1 MTDDNDSLRVN
12 CPDCERTITL
22 TTERL
27 RLVPTVA
34 CPGCG
39 RDLTTRALEMAR
51 NLNLKRD

>member
-1 MTDDNDSLRVN
+1 MTEDNDSLRVN

-22 TTERL
+22 TIERL
-27 RLVPTVA
+27 RLVPTVR

-51 NLNLKRD
+51 NLNRKRD